1 MAKKHNDGYLSAK
14 ESRRIS
20 KENRKITNALE
31 KKRKRKNVPES
42 EYLTEMHDPNN
53 AVEFDNLHTYFFTDT
68 GVVKSVD
75 GVTFSVPIG
84 KTVGVVGES
93 GCGKSV
99 TSLSLMQ
106 LLQRPQ
112 GQVVEGEIRL
122 NLGSKAYDVTKA
134 PDSVMQHLRG
144 NYISMIFQE
153 PMTALNPVFRIGDQ
167 VDEVLA
173 LHNEKGHDEA
183 QIKARTIELLE
194 MVGIANSEGVYKMF
208 PHELSGG
215 MRQRVMIAMA
225 LACSPKLIIADEPTT
240 ALDVTIQAQVLEL
253 MRNLKKEY
261 NTSLVLITHDLG
273 VVAKICDK
281 VAVVYAGEII
291 ESGTLKDIY
300 TDKRHPYTIGLF
312 ESLPDIEN
320 DAATLKVIQGSVPD
334 PSNLPEGCKFNPRCP
349 YATEA
354 CRSGDIKPV
363 KISDTHMVRCNR
375 FSDTEV

>member
-1 MAKKHNDGYLSAK
+1 M
-14 ESRRIS
+14 
-20 KENRKITNALE
+20 LE
-31 KKRKRKNVPES
+31 IRDLHVQFHGSDHE
-42 EYLTEMHDPNN
+42 
-53 AVEFDNLHTYFFTDT
+53 AVRGIDL
-68 GVVKSVD
+68 
-75 GVTFSVPIG
+75 
-84 KTVGVVGES
+84 TVGDGEIVGLVGES
-93 GCGKSV
+93 GSGKTV
-99 TSLSLMQ
+99 TAMMISG
-106 LLQRPQ
+106 LLRPEQASFRGQILLDGRDLLTSSGDTLRSIQ
-112 GQVVEGEIRL
+112 GRDICVV
-122 NLGSKAYDVTKA
+122 
-134 PDSVMQHLRG
+134 
-144 NYISMIFQE
+144 FQE
-153 PMTALNPVFRIGDQ
+153 PMSAMDPTMRIGPQ
-167 VDEVLA
+167 VEECLRVHTDLPPKKRRELA
-173 LHNEKGHDEA
+173 LQALRDVDLPDAED
-183 QIKARTIELLE
+183 
-194 MVGIANSEGVYKMF
+194 VYRRY

-215 MRQRVMIAMA
+215 MLQRVMIAA
-225 LACSPKLIIADEPTT
+225 AILPQPRLLLADEPTT

-312 ESLPDIEN
+312 DSLPDIEN